1 MPIRSRPATVGS
13 RGRSEAGPT
22 VEKAARHLSSA
33 CAGVSAPGGGQW
45 HVPRRGEKGDTVP
58 AARRRIGFLLFDG
71 VKALDVIGP
80 AEVFAE
86 ANLTADTYDLV
97 FLSASGAD
105 VMTSMGLAFGV
116 HAAASDSGPLDTIVV
131 PGSEWAPDVFDDAEL
146 RAAIFLLSRRA
157 RRVASICSGAFGLAA
172 VGLLDGGPATTHWKF
187 ADELARRHP
196 AVRVDAEH
204 LFTRQGEVFTSAGV
218 AAGIDLALCLVED
231 DLGADVARTV
241 AQGLLVY
248 MRRAGGQAQFS
259 APLRARTPRTSLG
272 AAIAAYVAENPT
284 RPLTVGELA
293 AHVNVSTRHVTRVIR
308 DELGATA
315 ASYVAAV
322 RLSIAVGLLE
332 SGAAVTE
339 AAASA
344 GFPSVV
350 ALRRAFAA
358 QYRMTPSEYQR
369 RFRRTASV

>member
-1 MPIRSRPATVGS
+1 
-13 RGRSEAGPT
+13 
-22 VEKAARHLSSA
+22 
-33 CAGVSAPGGGQW
+33 
-45 HVPRRGEKGDTVP
+45 VP

-97 FLSASGAD
+97 FLSASGRD
-105 VMTSMGLAFGV
+105 VMTSMAWPSASTPRHPTAVRSTRSSSPEASGRRTSSTTPTSGPPSCCCRV
-116 HAAASDSGPLDTIVV
+116 GRVGSRRSAAARSVSPPWAARRRSG
-131 PGSEWAPDVFDDAEL
+131 DDALEV
-146 RAAIFLLSRRA
+146 RGR
-157 RRVASICSGAFGLAA
+157 
-172 VGLLDGGPATTHWKF
+172 VGLVATLPCAWMPSTSSPGRG
-187 ADELARRHP
+187 DL
-196 AVRVDAEH
+196 H
-204 LFTRQGEVFTSAGV
+204 LAGV

-272 AAIAAYVAENPT
+272 AAIAAYIAENPT
-284 RPLTVGELA
+284 RPLTVAELA

-308 DELGATA
+308 DELGMTA
-315 ASYVAAV
+315 AAYVAAV

-339 AAASA
+339 AATSA
-344 GFPSVV
+344 GFPPS
-350 ALRRAFAA
+350 LRCGAR
-358 QYRMTPSEYQR
+358 SR
-369 RFRRTASV
+369 RSTG